1 MSINNQIDI
10 SNQIISMNNG
20 YVTRKGEK
28 VRVLCTDNYTNPEFP
43 VVAIV
48 GDGDI
53 GSFTKNGLYID
64 TCSPCD
70 SDLID
75 IETYKNSQLKQGDII
90 VVGVFKD
97 TLNHMRVFSHF
108 DEYGCCCYCFD
119 SGMQSGDVIGW
130 DHYRKATEEE
140 IARAFLAFHSAPK
153 VV

>member
-10 SNQIISMNNG
+10 SNQIISMDNV
-20 YVTRKGEK
+20 YVTRKGGK
-28 VRVLCTDNYTNPEFP
+28 VRILCTDNYANPEYP

-53 GSFTKNGLYID
+53 GSFTENGRYID
-64 TCSPCD
+64 TGRPCD

-75 IETYKNSQLKQGDII
+75 IGTYKNSQLKQCDILI
-90 VVGVFKD
+90 VGVFKD
-97 TLNHMRVFSHF
+97 TMTHMRVFSHF
-108 DEYGCCCYCFD
+108 DDDWNCCCFD
-119 SGMQSGDVIGW
+119 SGMQSGDVVVW

>member
-1 MSINNQIDI
+1 MSINQIDI

-28 VRVLCTDNYTNPEFP
+28 VRILCTDNYTNPEFP

-64 TCSPCD
+64 TGSPCD

-75 IETYKNSQLKQGDII
+75 IWTYKNSQLKQGDILI
-90 VVGVFKD
+90 VGVFEY

-108 DEYGCCCYCFD
+108 DVYGHCCCFD
-119 SGMQSGDVIGW
+119 SGMQSGDVIIW